1 MQTNCL
7 YVPTLETERLLL
19 RELVPED
26 AEDLGRW
33 LGSDEI
39 YTYWGRKAGK
49 GEKEPALLFI
59 DPRPNVKRKPSHD
72 FTWGIVLRETNQV
85 IGILEIF
92 DVENDRMGMVGYRIS
107 PAYWGRGLCTEAL
120 GRVVGFIFSETP
132 LDRLQG
138 NADVRNTAS
147 NRVLQKSGFKL
158 EGTIRHGKMVS
169 CYCDYNIWGLIRE
182 DICGTAENVSE

>member
-1 MQTNCL
+1 MQIKCL

-19 RELVPED
+19 RELVPDD

-33 LGSDEI
+33 LGSDEL
-39 YTYWGRKAGK
+39 YTYRGRKASK
-49 GEKEPALLFI
+49 AEKDPALLFE

-72 FTWGIVLRETNQV
+72 FTWGIVLGETNRV

-120 GRVVGFIFSETP
+120 RRAVVFIFSVTQ

-147 NRVLQKSGFKL
+147 NRVLQKCGFKL

-169 CYCDYNIWGLIRE
+169 CYCDFNIWGLIRDDLTDE
-182 DICGTAENVSE
+182 SDKTI

>member
-1 MQTNCL
+1 MQLKCL

-26 AEDLGRW
+26 AGDLSKW

-39 YTYWGRKAGK
+39 YTYWGRKASK
-49 GEKEPALLFI
+49 GEKEPALLFE
-59 DPRPNVKRKPSHD
+59 DPRPSIKRKPSHD
-72 FTWGIVLRETNQV
+72 LTWGIVLRETNKV

-92 DVENDRMGMVGYRIS
+92 DVENDRAGMVGYRIS

-120 GRVVGFIFSETP
+120 RRAVEFIFSETQ

-147 NRVLQKSGFKL
+147 NRVLQKCGFKH
-158 EGTIRHGKMVS
+158 EGSIRHGKMVS
-169 CYCDYNIWGLIRE
+169 CYCDYNIWGFIRDDLSDE
-182 DICGTAENVSE
+182 SGKMM